1 MIFHSH
7 PYKTR
12 FHKKGCALG
21 LILKLR
27 VFGTRNWPIRTIMNQ
42 NVSNDVMV
50 NLSRFQGRVYIN
62 GVGLGQ
68 VQDWYACKI
77 GYVLQLAVPYY
88 EELTVRQNLFFAA
101 HMRLPKG
108 TCISDK
114 YERVEQIIAE
124 VSVFGISLELHRDH
138 TASSLPPTPPP
149 KKKNCITIVLY
160 FSWDD
165 CNNQEKLE
173 TMFM

>member
-7 PYKTR
+7 AYKTH

-42 NVSNDVMV
+42 NVSNDVIV

-108 TCISDK
+108 ICISDK

-124 VSVFGISLELHRDH
+124 VSVFGISLDLAFFTETIMRL
-138 TASSLPPTPPP
+138 LYPP
-149 KKKNCITIVLY
+149 KFCITIVFY

-165 CNNQEKLE
+165 CNTQEKLE

>member
-1 MIFHSH
+1 
-7 PYKTR
+7 
-12 FHKKGCALG
+12 
-21 LILKLR
+21 
-27 VFGTRNWPIRTIMNQ
+27 MNQ

-124 VSVFGISLELHRDH
+124 VSVFGISLDLAFFTEAILR
-138 TASSLPPTPPP
+138 LLYPPPPPP
-149 KKKNCITIVLY
+149 KKKKIV
-160 FSWDD
+160 
-165 CNNQEKLE
+165 
-173 TMFM
+173 

>member
-1 MIFHSH
+1 
-7 PYKTR
+7 
-12 FHKKGCALG
+12 
-21 LILKLR
+21 
-27 VFGTRNWPIRTIMNQ
+27 
-42 NVSNDVMV
+42 MV

-88 EELTVRQNLFFAA
+88 EELSVRQNLFFAA

-124 VSVFGISLELHRDH
+124 VSNF
-138 TASSLPPTPPP
+138 
-149 KKKNCITIVLY
+149 KKNAY
-160 FSWDD
+160 RKRFFWRGGGGGG
-165 CNNQEKLE
+165 E
-173 TMFM
+173 TSDKNCRYE